1 MSTFSIQPTYK
12 GDNQWTIHYINKDFE
27 RTFTNLYELEV
38 VSLYHCVA
46 KALGL
51 DYQQS
56 EIDRTTNAIT
66 STEYYKNV
74 KWTIHDTWGTNQVEL
89 MHYTDCSC
97 PKTYGTIN
105 KDMLTDIIKHL
116 GEWLKEND
124 IHILSYNNL
133 KTQWLSHLKMGIGI
147 KVYPMYQH
155 LFDADEDFS
164 AEKLAQYKLENS
176 VKHWESA
183 SELAYTILDQ
193 KNINVVI
200 KILMNR
206 KNVIFYIKNGNK
218 YYQRTYPPFHE
229 LKDDKLFIKMLKAY
243 ESETDCGTFSL
254 ADINEWVNS
263 RLDIPNFPLYHIC
276 NTDYPNFSQMN
287 F

>member
-1 MSTFSIQPTYK
+1 MSTFSIKPTYK

-66 STEYYKNV
+66 STEYYKNI

-97 PKTYGTIN
+97 PKTYGAIN

>member
-12 GDNQWTIHYINKDFE
+12 GDNQWTIQYTNKDFE

-51 DYQQS
+51 DFQQS

-66 STEYYKNV
+66 SSGGYKNV

-89 MHYTDCSC
+89 MHYTDSGC
-97 PKTYGTIN
+97 PKTYGAIN

-133 KTQWLSHLKMGIGI
+133 KTQWLSYLKMGIGF

-155 LFDADEDFS
+155 LYDADEDFS
-164 AEKLAQYKLENS
+164 PKKLAQYKLEKS
-176 VKHWESA
+176 ISSWESA
-183 SELAYTILDQ
+183 SELAFTILDQ
-193 KNINVVI
+193 PIIEVVT
-200 KILMNR
+200 KISMSR
-206 KNVIFYIKNGNK
+206 KNLIFYIKDGNR
-218 YYQRTYPPFHE
+218 YFQRTYPPFHE

-243 ESETDCGTFSL
+243 STFSSTL
-254 ADINEWVNS
+254 SAEDIDKWVNS
-263 RLDIPNFPLYHIC
+263 NWDIPNFPLYHIC
-276 NTDYPNFSQMN
+276 NTDYPNFSQ
-287 F
+287 FDY

>member
-1 MSTFSIQPTYK
+1 MSTFSIKPTYK

-66 STEYYKNV
+66 STEYYKNI

-97 PKTYGTIN
+97 PKTYGAIN

-176 VKHWESA
+176 IKHWESA

>member
-12 GDNQWTIHYINKDFE
+12 GDNQWTIHYTNKDFE

-66 STEYYKNV
+66 SFGSHKNV

-89 MHYTDCSC
+89 MHYTDSGC
-97 PKTYGTIN
+97 PKTYGAIN
-105 KDMLTDIIKHL
+105 KEILTDIIKYL

-147 KVYPMYQH
+147 RVYPMYQH
-155 LFDADEDFS
+155 LYDADEDFS
-164 AEKLAQYKLENS
+164 AEKLAQYKLEKAIS
-176 VKHWESA
+176 SWESA
-183 SELAYTILDQ
+183 SELAFTILDQ
-193 KNINVVI
+193 PITECVTKVS
-200 KILMNR
+200 MSR
-206 KNVIFYIKNGNK
+206 KNLIFYIKNGNR
-218 YYQRTYPPFHE
+218 YFQRTYPPFHE

-243 ESETDCGTFSL
+243 STFSATL
-254 ADINEWVNS
+254 SAEDIDKWVNS
-263 RLDIPNFPLYHIC
+263 NMDIPNFPLYHIC
-276 NTDYPNFSQMN
+276 NTDYPNFSQ
-287 F
+287 FDY